1 MNIIILVPTG
11 GFQLGDGMRFGAYVS
26 EVAIRVMAVSWQS
39 NSIHS
44 VFSVFCLDLPIR
56 DCHSWYYRHL
66 VACFSCGLLKISL
79 VRRSRIVQ
87 KLVIRSGVA
96 ETALLTRTEALTAQT
111 HIPSTEHAE

>member
-1 MNIIILVPTG
+1 
-11 GFQLGDGMRFGAYVS
+11 LGDGVRFGAYVS

-44 VFSVFCLDLPIR
+44 VFSVVFLDLPIR